1 MAYQIAEMNRINH
14 AFNKEKKTA
23 GKDWYRLFM
32 RRHPEISLRQPEATS
47 FARAEGFNRE
57 AVNRYFNLL
66 EELVDDNSLHASRI
80 FNMDETGISTVQ
92 KKCQKV
98 LAQKGKHQIGSMSSG
113 ERGVNTTIVVCASAA
128 GNYVPPFV
136 IFKRKRMP
144 PSLAEGSPV
153 GSVVT
158 CNDSGWMDGN
168 MFYTWLQHFIKH
180 VKPNVEE
187 KVLIVLDGHK
197 SHTSNLDAINLAR
210 EHGVILLS
218 LPPHTTQ
225 KTQPMDRSVFKP
237 LQAYYDQAI
246 ERWLRN
252 NPGRLV
258 TPFQICSLFNE
269 AYLKTATMQTAMN
282 GFRSCGIWPCSREVF
297 EDSQFEASIAEA
309 LPSLAT
315 LSSSHPETCSMA
327 HLATGNRTNVAS
339 SNRTND
345 ASSDRTND
353 AFSNRTNDAF
363 SNRTNDAF
371 SNRTND
377 AFSNRTND
385 ASSDRTNDASS
396 DRTNDSFSNRT
407 NDAFSNRTNDA
418 FSNRTNDAFSN
429 RTNDASSD
437 RTNDASSDRT
447 NDASSDRTNDAS
459 SDRTNDASSD
469 RTNDASSD
477 RTNDAFSNRT
487 NDAFSNRTNDAFSN
501 RTDDASSDR
510 TNDAFSNRTND
521 ASSDRTN
528 DAFSNRTNDAFS
540 DRSNDATGNRTN
552 DTSSDKTNGATVNMT
567 NGAIEPMMPPATGSM
582 THAATSP
589 TTTCSVI
596 NPASDG
602 RCFFRSLVISADTD
616 LQTARRING
625 QAIDPGLRLREQ
637 VEADNLRNK
646 VMLHII
652 TKIDD
657 HAQNLV
663 GDTLNADMPQRIRF
677 SSVHERVMA
686 MSVNTAMVGEFEIQ
700 QTSEVL
706 KKTIVII
713 DATDN
718 RGNTLKYGEEFEHP
732 VTLRYTSWGDEVGHY
747 ELVVTTGNVL
757 PTPSSRR
764 RKRTSSEVL
773 TSSPYKKLLEEKA
786 KGVAKKTKKTTAKKT
801 TAKKT
806 TAKKTS
812 DGYTMKDWLCILC
825 GEYNIEN
832 MIRCRSCEGWAH
844 IACAGTNTS
853 DYVCDFCC

>member
-1 MAYQIAEMNRINH
+1 MNRINH
-14 AFNKEKKTA
+14 SFNKEKKTA
-23 GKDWYRLFM
+23 GKDWYRHFM

-92 KKCQKV
+92 TKCQKV

-113 ERGVNTTIVVCASAA
+113 ERGVNTTIVLCASAA

-153 GSVVT
+153 GSGVT

-210 EHGVILLS
+210 EHVVILLS
-218 LPPHTTQ
+218 LPPHTTH

-282 GFRSCGIWPCSREVF
+282 GFRSCGIWPCSREVC
-297 EDSQFEASIAEA
+297 EDSQFEASITEA

-339 SNRTND
+339 SNRTNDTYSNMSSGASSNRNNGASSDRTNDAFSNRTNDAYSNMSNGASSNRNNGAFSDRTNDAYSNMTNGASSDRNNGASSDRTNDAFSNRTNDAFSNRTNDAFSNRTNDAFSDRTNDAFSNRTNDASSNRTNDAFINRTNDASSDRTNDAFSNRTND

-377 AFSNRTND
+377 ASSDRTNDAFINRTND
-385 ASSDRTNDASS
+385 ASSDRTNDAFI
-396 DRTNDSFSNRT
+396 N
-407 NDAFSNRTNDA
+407 
-418 FSNRTNDAFSN
+418 
-429 RTNDASSD
+429 
-437 RTNDASSDRT
+437 
-447 NDASSDRTNDAS
+447 
-459 SDRTNDASSD
+459 
-469 RTNDASSD
+469 
-477 RTNDAFSNRT
+477 
-487 NDAFSNRTNDAFSN
+487 
-501 RTDDASSDR
+501 
-510 TNDAFSNRTND
+510 
-521 ASSDRTN
+521 RTN

-540 DRSNDATGNRTN
+540 DRTNDAFSKRTNDAFSDMSNDATGNRTN

-567 NGAIEPMMPPATGSM
+567 NGATEPMMHPATGSM

-602 RCFFRSLVISADTD
+602 R
-616 LQTARRING
+616 
-625 QAIDPGLRLREQ
+625 
-637 VEADNLRNK
+637 
-646 VMLHII
+646 
-652 TKIDD
+652 
-657 HAQNLV
+657 
-663 GDTLNADMPQRIRF
+663 
-677 SSVHERVMA
+677 
-686 MSVNTAMVGEFEIQ
+686 
-700 QTSEVL
+700 
-706 KKTIVII
+706 
-713 DATDN
+713 
-718 RGNTLKYGEEFEHP
+718 
-732 VTLRYTSWGDEVGHY
+732 
-747 ELVVTTGNVL
+747 
-757 PTPSSRR
+757 
-764 RKRTSSEVL
+764 
-773 TSSPYKKLLEEKA
+773 
-786 KGVAKKTKKTTAKKT
+786 
-801 TAKKT
+801 
-806 TAKKTS
+806 
-812 DGYTMKDWLCILC
+812 
-825 GEYNIEN
+825 
-832 MIRCRSCEGWAH
+832 
-844 IACAGTNTS
+844 
-853 DYVCDFCC
+853 

>member
-1 MAYQIAEMNRINH
+1 MRERRFFGLTRNDLMKMAYQIAEMNRINH
-14 AFNKEKKTA
+14 SFNKEKKTA
-23 GKDWYRLFM
+23 GKDWYRLFK

-80 FNMDETGISTVQ
+80 FNMDKTGISTVQ

-113 ERGVNTTIVVCASAA
+113 ERGVNTTLVVCASAA

-168 MFYTWLQHFIKH
+168 MFYSWLQHFIKH

-218 LPPHTTQ
+218 LPPHTTH

-297 EDSQFEASIAEA
+297 EDSQFEASITEA

-377 AFSNRTND
+377 A
-385 ASSDRTNDASS
+385 
-396 DRTNDSFSNRT
+396 
-407 NDAFSNRTNDA
+407 
-418 FSNRTNDAFSN
+418 
-429 RTNDASSD
+429 SSD

-447 NDASSDRTNDAS
+447 NDAFSN
-459 SDRTNDASSD
+459 

-567 NGAIEPMMPPATGSM
+567 NGATEPMMPPATGSM

-637 VEADNLRNK
+637 AEADNLRNK